1 MCFVRI
7 ITFQGVF
14 AMFAADSSCLRP
26 KHDQLWQK
34 SALTQIGAH
43 LFGINYL
50 RNCKSMNHNIWCR
63 IVHHNFT
70 LAVLLKAFH
79 T

>member
-14 AMFAADSSCLRP
+14 AMFAADSSRLRP

-34 SALTQIGAH
+34 SALGLI
-43 LFGINYL
+43 YL
-50 RNCKSMNHNIWCR
+50 ESIICVIASR
-63 IVHHNFT
+63 
-70 LAVLLKAFH
+70 
-79 T
+79 